1 MSNDINRFNFAVTY
15 LPSVLLAPVE
25 VSFAVGLLAWLL
37 GWPTLL
43 GVVTIAFF
51 TLLQV
56 YCARKIASLR
66 EKAVSFSDERVSLTS
81 EVVRGI
87 RLIKMCTWEE
97 SYEQCILD
105 ARRLVFYLLTGY
117 WMFCNIRMNCECIRN
132 IKTISLNVLNQYL
145 NNINIVNYICNLTRL
160 PAISLSIPYKYLL
173 SLVYKY
179 PIALYI
185 HTCVHYKRI
194 HTQIHYKHTCIHTYI
209 HYKHTYIHTY
219 TINIHTYIH
228 TYIHTDT

>member
-25 VSFAVGLLAWLL
+25 VIFAVGLLAGLV

-43 GVVTIAFF
+43 GGVTVAFF

-56 YCARKIASLR
+56 FCARKIVSLR
-66 EKAVSFSDERVSLTS
+66 EKAVSFADKRVSLTS

-97 SYEQCILD
+97 SYEQYILD

-117 WMFCNIRMNCECIRN
+117 FCNVHTNCECI
-132 IKTISLNVLNQYL
+132 SM
-145 NNINIVNYICNLTRL
+145 VNYIYGPNFTTSNTSTPCKYQSSLFYKCYTSLTHTDTQTHRTHTHTHTRRNGT
-160 PAISLSIPYKYLL
+160 IPYK
-173 SLVYKY
+173 
-179 PIALYI
+179 
-185 HTCVHYKRI
+185 
-194 HTQIHYKHTCIHTYI
+194 
-209 HYKHTYIHTY
+209 
-219 TINIHTYIH
+219 
-228 TYIHTDT
+228 